1 MKLKET
7 CPLLGAT
14 VDYHGQ
20 DMEVIGQ
27 TKRKG
32 KTYLIGRPFG
42 SDLTFW
48 LNPAKVQFL
57 SPSFN

>member
-1 MKLKET
+1 MKLKES

-14 VDYHGQ
+14 VDYYGQ
-20 DMEVIGQ
+20 DMQVIGQ

-42 SDLTFW
+42 SDLTYY
-48 LNPAKVQFL
+48 LNPKRVEVL
-57 SPSFN
+57 ER